1 MANTAITLLM
11 ELQGQKK
18 SLTQSSPA
26 FPYAHPLILITIFF
40 FFAYSVHTILH
51 GVCVGRITI
60 EHFSKVRFLTI
71 S

>member
-40 FFAYSVHTILH
+40 FFLH
-51 GVCVGRITI
+51 IQCIQFCMEFVWAG
-60 EHFSKVRFLTI
+60 
-71 S
+71 

>member
-40 FFAYSVHTILH
+40 FFCIFSAYNFAWSLC
-51 GVCVGRITI
+51 GQDNNRAFFKG
-60 EHFSKVRFLTI
+60 
-71 S
+71 